1 MRNLPTDAGA
11 STRSMIKKRKE
22 NKMET
27 IWEPAKYHNKWAVFD
42 RVSRLFFYVGKGK
55 KFCTEKAREL
65 NKEWWELHKDWRASC
80 TS

>member
-1 MRNLPTDAGA
+1 MN
-11 STRSMIKKRKE
+11 
-22 NKMET
+22 T

-65 NKEWWELHKDWRASC
+65 NKQYADEIMFAKKKGE
-80 TS
+80 

>member
-1 MRNLPTDAGA
+1 MN
-11 STRSMIKKRKE
+11 
-22 NKMET
+22 T

-65 NKEWWELHKDWRASC
+65 NKEHADNIMSTNKTHDNETR
-80 TS
+80 